1 MHPECNCAG
10 SFSHDADGKDAKD
23 KQPFMIILRIMETYS
38 FPCQERIILSYL
50 QTTFLTAYS
59 AGQFVLPFFKRSVAR
74 LGVAQPC
81 ITHLNC
87 AKRPKSSGMIL
98 SALRTNEKR
107 VAFRSHPGNHCFSP
121 LSPQVFPFP
130 GVEADILPV
139 VPACNLFHLFQIQL
153 IHIPFHLPSCQSSQ
167 ASFFIISDTY

>member
-23 KQPFMIILRIMETYS
+23 EQPIMIILRIMETNS

-98 SALRTNEKR
+98 SALRTNEKGLLFAVIR
-107 VAFRSHPGNHCFSP
+107 GITALVLFHRRFSHFQESKQTYFQ
-121 LSPQVFPFP
+121 LSP
-130 GVEADILPV
+130 
-139 VPACNLFHLFQIQL
+139 PATFSI
-153 IHIPFHLPSCQSSQ
+153 SSR
-167 ASFFIISDTY
+167 SS